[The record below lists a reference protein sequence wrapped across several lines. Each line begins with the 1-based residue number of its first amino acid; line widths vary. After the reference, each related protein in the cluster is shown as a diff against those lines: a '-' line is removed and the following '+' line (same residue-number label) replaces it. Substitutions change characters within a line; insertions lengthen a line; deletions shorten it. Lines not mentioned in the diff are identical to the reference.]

1 MILLQCKYFIGAGKC
16 LVTEA
21 GSRLGNVASIYL
33 HGAATCSP
41 PLVLCSD
48 VELELRDT
56 ARGMRCAEGSFLR
69 VEGRLLWG
77 APWGWGAPGAGQGV
91 RVPGDVAGGTRG
103 PERGTAEVG
112 ASLGEMTLGKENY
125 IPLQVGVFFL

>member
-21 GSRLGNVASIYL
+21 GSRLGNIASIYL

-48 VELELRDT
+48 VELCDT

-69 VEGRLLWG
+69 VEGQLLWG
-77 APWGWGAPGAGQGV
+77 APRGWGAPGAGQGV
-91 RVPGDVAGGTRG
+91 RVPGDVAGGTQG

-112 ASLGEMTLGKENY
+112 ASPGKMTLGKENC

>member
-21 GSRLGNVASIYL
+21 GSRLGNIASIYL

-41 PLVLCSD
+41 PLLLCSG
-48 VELELRDT
+48 VELELRGT
-56 ARGMRCAEGSFLR
+56 ARGMRCAEGSCLR
-69 VEGRLLWG
+69 AEGRLLRG
-77 APWGWGAPGAGQGV
+77 APRGWGAPGAGQGL

-112 ASLGEMTLGKENY
+112 ASGEMVIGKENC